1 MEYKFQESKEFVSLD
16 HCCIPWCQNSFG
28 AVKDGVE
35 QTLDWNWFKGEG
47 EGQAQQKMQTHVLEP
62 VLQKGSKT
70 KNKQKNW
77 GSG

>member
-1 MEYKFQESKEFVSLD
+1 M
-16 HCCIPWCQNSFG
+16 
-28 AVKDGVE
+28 KDGVE